1 MLSTLV
7 QRQKL
12 WTVPLLVSLAFS
24 WCLVLC
30 QKVAQAAMVTS
41 AAMEQTTPPCHSA
54 ASRDDAAEIPLLS
67 SQQLASQQHCSGCD
81 NQAASAEPVQL
92 AFSAIFITWQKLLP
106 VELLSSV
113 IPASQ
118 LHTPPPKLRLPLYL
132 AINQLRI

>member
-24 WCLVLC
+24 WCLMLC
-30 QKVAQAAMVTS
+30 QNVAQAATVTS

-54 ASRDDAAEIPLLS
+54 VNRDDAAEMPLLSIQPLS
-67 SQQLASQQHCSGCD
+67 SQQHCAGCD

-92 AFSAIFITWQKLLP
+92 AFSAIFITWQKLPAVEFLP
-106 VELLSSV
+106 TA

-118 LHTPPPKLRLPLYL
+118 LHTPPPKPRLPLYL
-132 AINQLRI
+132 SNNQLRI